1 MAIYGSA
8 PDAIELRRRAAI
20 GDDERMAERSMAMA
34 LAAAGDLTGNWSWT
48 VWLLIPLVLVL
59 AYVTA
64 RCVGP
69 RGDPPRSR
77 TASRGVSHYLDD
89 SISRKDAE

>member
-1 MAIYGSA
+1 
-8 PDAIELRRRAAI
+8 
-20 GDDERMAERSMAMA
+20 
-34 LAAAGDLTGNWSWT
+34 
-48 VWLLIPLVLVL
+48 VWLLIPVVLVL

-69 RGDPPRSR
+69 LGDPPPSR
-77 TASRGVSHYLDD
+77 NASRGVSHYLDD

>member
-1 MAIYGSA
+1 MAARSI
-8 PDAIELRRRAAI
+8 AA
-20 GDDERMAERSMAMA
+20 A

-48 VWLLIPLVLVL
+48 VWLLIPVVLLL

-69 RGDPPRSR
+69 DGAPPRSR
-77 TASRGVSHYLDD
+77 ASTHGVTEYLDRD
-89 SISRKDAE
+89 VSEEEAR

>member
-1 MAIYGSA
+1 MTG
-8 PDAIELRRRAAI
+8 
-20 GDDERMAERSMAMA
+20 RSIATA
-34 LAAAGDLTGNWSWT
+34 LAASGDLTGNWSWT
-48 VWLLIPLVLVL
+48 VWLLIPVVLLL

-69 RGDPPRSR
+69 LGDPPRSR
-77 TASRGVSHYLDD
+77 TASRGVSHYLDG

>member
-1 MAIYGSA
+1 
-8 PDAIELRRRAAI
+8 
-20 GDDERMAERSMAMA
+20 MAERAMAMV
-34 LAAAGDLTGNWSWT
+34 LAAPVDLTGNWSWT

-69 RGDPPRSR
+69 SGDPPRPADR
-77 TASRGVSHYLDD
+77 SRGVSHYLDAT
-89 SISRKDAE
+89 ISGKDVG

>member
-1 MAIYGSA
+1 MTGPSIAT
-8 PDAIELRRRAAI
+8 
-20 GDDERMAERSMAMA
+20 A

-59 AYVTA
+59 AFVTA
-64 RCVGP
+64 CCVGP
-69 RGDPPRSR
+69 LGDPPRSR
-77 TASRGVSHYLDD
+77 NASRGVSHYLDE

>member
-1 MAIYGSA
+1 MV
-8 PDAIELRRRAAI
+8 
-20 GDDERMAERSMAMA
+20 ERMIATVATE
-34 LAAAGDLTGNWSWT
+34 GDLTGGWSWT

-69 RGDPPRSR
+69 SGDPAPTRRS
-77 TASRGVSHYLDD
+77 SRGVSHYLDTTT
-89 SISRKDAE
+89 SGKDVG

>member
-1 MAIYGSA
+1 MTG
-8 PDAIELRRRAAI
+8 
-20 GDDERMAERSMAMA
+20 RSIATA

-48 VWLLIPLVLVL
+48 VWLLIPLVLLL
-59 AYVTA
+59 AFVTA
-64 RCVGP
+64 CCVGP
-69 RGDPPRSR
+69 LGDPPRSR